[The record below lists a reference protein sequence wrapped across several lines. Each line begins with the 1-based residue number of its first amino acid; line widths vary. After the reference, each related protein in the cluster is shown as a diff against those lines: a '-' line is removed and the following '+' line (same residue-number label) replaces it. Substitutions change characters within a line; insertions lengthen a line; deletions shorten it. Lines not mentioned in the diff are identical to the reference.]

1 MTFHFSRRYS
11 LETEE
16 NGSRLVI
23 RGTVR
28 GDGGEFSCQVMIMM
42 RMMMVRVK
50 MMMLMICTIER
61 KVAQ

>member
-1 MTFHFSRRYS
+1 MTFYFSRRYS

-28 GDGGEFSCQVMIMM
+28 GDGGEFSCQVMIM
-42 RMMMVRVK
+42 RRRRRVK

-61 KVAQ
+61 NVAQ

>member
-28 GDGGEFSCQVMIMM
+28 GDGGEFSCQVMIMRRR
-42 RMMMVRVK
+42 RMK

>member
-1 MTFHFSRRYS
+1 MTFYFSRRYS

-28 GDGGEFSCQVMIMM
+28 GDGGEFSCQVMIM
-42 RMMMVRVK
+42 RRRRGK
-50 MMMLMICTIER
+50 MMICTIER